1 MLDLILLFIAVLIII
16 FLLVISHLRIVPE
29 SEAWV
34 MERLGVYSRTWHT
47 GLHLKVPFVEKQRG
61 EPIDLREQI
70 LVVGEDYNHRHYHN
84 HGHNY
89 WESYEN
95 YSEQDSNSKNSTR
108 GAVMAGGAKVG
119 QGAVGGVA
127 GAGGSSS
134 ASSSNAFSDYS
145 FWRTAGYHSSSDHHR
160 NSQPVITKDNVSM
173 EVDTVVFFQ
182 ITDPKLFVYG
192 HKTPIAAIR
201 HLASTTLRNV
211 IGELELDETLSSRD
225 TINNKLRVVLDEA
238 TDAWGIRVTRVE
250 IKNII
255 ISDIELAE
263 AMEKQMIAEREKRAA
278 IIKAEGIRKS
288 AILEAEGIKQSTIL
302 KAEGD
307 KQARILAAEAAREA
321 DICEGEGEAEKI
333 MLVEQAKAEG
343 IKLVNASNPGH
354 GVLTIK
360 SLEAFEKSSLNPANT
375 IIVPSE
381 LQGLAGLA
389 KSAAEVIKA
398 NPKGQADLE
407 VEVK

>member
-1 MLDLILLFIAVLIII
+1 MLDLVLLFIAVLIVI

-47 GLHLKVPFVEKQRG
+47 GLHLKVPFIERRRQ

-70 LVVGEDYNHRHYHN
+70 LVVGDSFNHDHYHN
-84 HGHNY
+84 HGRNY

-95 YSEQDSNSKNSTR
+95 YSQQDSNSKNSAR
-108 GAVMAGGAKVG
+108 GAIMGA
-119 QGAVGGVA
+119 GAVGGSGA
-127 GAGGSSS
+127 MGAAAAAAGGSSS

-145 FWRTAGYHSSSDHHR
+145 FWSTRGYHASSDHRR

-173 EVDTVVFFQ
+173 EVDTVVFYQ

-192 HKTPIAAIR
+192 HKTPIAAIT
-201 HLASTTLRNV
+201 HLASTTLRNL

-225 TINNKLRVVLDEA
+225 TINAKLRVVLDEA

-250 IKNII
+250 IRNII

-263 AMEKQMIAEREKRAA
+263 AMEKQMIAERNKRAA
-278 IIKAEGIRKS
+278 IITAEGIRKS
-288 AILEAEGIKQSTIL
+288 AILEAEGKKQAAIL
-302 KAEGD
+302 EAEGA
-307 KQARILAAEAAREA
+307 KQAKILAAEAQREA
-321 DICEGEGEAEKI
+321 DICEGEGEAERI

-343 IKLVNASNPGH
+343 IKLINASAPSNE
-354 GVLTIK
+354 VLTIK
-360 SLEAFEKSSLNPANT
+360 SLDALTEAANGQSNT
-375 IIVPSE
+375 IIIPSE
-381 LQGLAGLA
+381 IQSLAGLA
-389 KSAAEVIKA
+389 KSASEVFKA
-398 NPKGQADLE
+398 
-407 VEVK
+407 